1 MKKRPTPTAKAR
13 AAKAVKRETYNAAD
27 LAAILPGMRGGQM
40 MTVNGFD
47 IMRAASG
54 PDLELFHARRA
65 GSRTWSARRTA
76 HGVQEIVFPPA
87 IPTRDAEQKAL
98 CHEMMASL
106 PTQLAPTFDA
116 LTAAWDG
123 LDTALLSLAAAL
135 RENAGAPAPS
145 GLSESFMLQLLT
157 LILRQPPA
165 QSSGG

>member
-1 MKKRPTPTAKAR
+1 MTA
-13 AAKAVKRETYNAAD
+13 
-27 LAAILPGMRGGQM
+27 P
-40 MTVNGFD
+40 
-47 IMRAASG
+47 
-54 PDLELFHARRA
+54 LELPPLVLPDKPAAEPAATYSERMLNWWRECDVLIRA
-65 GSRTWSARRTA
+65 
-76 HGVQEIVFPPA
+76 
-87 IPTRDAEQKAL
+87 RDAEQKAL